1 VQEAL
6 IEAGIP
12 KKAPIWKDLNSS
24 LNQSLYTP
32 SVRDIIQGRLD
43 KLPSR
48 DSDIKTRY
56 TNIIAKI
63 DSPEVVTEV
72 VTEAGAEAGTEA
84 GAEVVLK
91 LLPLKLVLKLV
102 LKLLPLKLK

>member
-24 LNQSLYTP
+24 LDQSLYTP

-63 DSPEVVTEV
+63 DSPEVVEAGAEV
-72 VTEAGAEAGTEA
+72 VTEAGAEAGTESWY
-84 GAEVVLK
+84 
-91 LLPLKLVLKLV
+91 
-102 LKLLPLKLK
+102 